1 MKSSI
6 KSCKN
11 CGCSTILNIFSNSP
25 WKDFAPKKWRNIS
38 HYQRIS
44 KNVINLSCNIYQY
57 LANVKCI
64 WQFSNIHVKE
74 FSISQY
80 LLDIWQYRVILKKLT
95 ICLILYS
102 TKQNQTIP
110 YNIITLLSSLTSF
123 CCFETFWII
132 TEWINEWITCTSYRG
147 ALAPKN

>member
-1 MKSSI
+1 MQKLWMLDYLKYFFKFSLKRFCSWKKS
-6 KSCKN
+6 
-11 CGCSTILNIFSNSP
+11 
-25 WKDFAPKKWRNIS
+25 NIS

-44 KNVINLSCNIYQY
+44 NNVINLSCNIYQY

-80 LLDIWQYRVILKKLT
+80 LLDIWQYWVILKKIT
-95 ICLILYS
+95 ICLILY

-147 ALAPKN
+147 ALAPKK